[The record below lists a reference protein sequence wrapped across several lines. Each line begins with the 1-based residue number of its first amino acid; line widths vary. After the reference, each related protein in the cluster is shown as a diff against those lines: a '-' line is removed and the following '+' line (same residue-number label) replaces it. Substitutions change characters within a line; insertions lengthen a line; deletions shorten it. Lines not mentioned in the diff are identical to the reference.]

1 MFALWQLDIGIG
13 IVTGHH
19 VHESF
24 VHHNCA
30 GVNQLRWYVLY
41 REPMISHRVV
51 SLALLR
57 GSGLP
62 CETTKSQYEPIPD
75 QSEKTMESIGALQA
89 GQVLFYP
96 AESKE
101 EHRGDGYHALHTG
114 STRRITSIFVLFL
127 DLIRDYITSRRP
139 ENH

>member
-1 MFALWQLDIGIG
+1 MVVLVALKLGLATSVQALYCQLIRPLAAIG

-24 VHHNCA
+24 VHHDCA

-57 GSGLP
+57 GSRLP

-75 QSEKTMESIGALQA
+75 QSERGTVSGSLHRLSLVHCHVTVDLQGVSEGCRLA
-89 GQVLFYP
+89 
-96 AESKE
+96 
-101 EHRGDGYHALHTG
+101 
-114 STRRITSIFVLFL
+114 
-127 DLIRDYITSRRP
+127 
-139 ENH
+139 